1 MAKFPANIL
10 IGAFQSKNPTS
21 LMRLADISQVTVLL
35 DADADADDAAAAEE
49 KVKKYFAGKGIQL
62 VIFPVRQKKLIRAYR
77 NTQVLLSLVSGD
89 NWHLE
94 YVIRRSRA
102 VFKIGRTQLP
112 GDVLD
117 LVVSDPEGTHFP
129 QAEVFGRMM
138 EIVEGLK

>member
-1 MAKFPANIL
+1 MASLVANIL
-10 IGAFQSKNPTS
+10 IHAFRSKNPTS

-35 DADADADDAAAAEE
+35 DADAEDAAAAEE
-49 KVKKYFAGKGIQL
+49 KVKKYFAEKGIQL
-62 VIFPVRQKKLIRAYR
+62 IIFPVRQKKMIRAYR
-77 NTQVLLSLVSGD
+77 NTQVLISLVPGD

-112 GDVLD
+112 GDILD

>member
-1 MAKFPANIL
+1 MASLFANIL
-10 IGAFQSKNPTS
+10 ISAFRSKNPTS

-35 DADADADDAAAAEE
+35 DADADDAAAAEE
-49 KVKKYFAGKGIQL
+49 KVKKYFARKGIQL
-62 VIFPVRQKKLIRAYR
+62 VVFPVRQKKLIRAYR

-102 VFKIGRTQLP
+102 VFKIGRTQLHDNP
-112 GDVLD
+112 LD

-129 QAEVFGRMM
+129 QTQVFGRMM

>member
-1 MAKFPANIL
+1 MASFLANIL
-10 IGAFQSKNPTS
+10 IHAFRSKAPTS

-35 DADADADDAAAAEE
+35 DADAEDAAAAKE
-49 KVKKYFAGKGIQL
+49 KVKKYFAKKGIQL
-62 VIFPVRQKKLIRAYR
+62 IIFPVRQKKLIRAYR
-77 NTQVLLSLVSGD
+77 NTQVLLSLVAGD

-102 VFKIGRTQLP
+102 SFKIGRTQLP

-129 QAEVFGRMM
+129 QTEVFGRMM

>member
-1 MAKFPANIL
+1 MASLVANIL
-10 IGAFQSKNPTS
+10 IQAFRSKVPTS

-35 DADADADDAAAAEE
+35 DADAEDAAAAEE
-49 KVKKYFAGKGIQL
+49 KVKKYFANKGIQL

-102 VFKIGRTQLP
+102 SFKIGRTQLP

-129 QAEVFGRMM
+129 QTEVFGRMM

>member
-1 MAKFPANIL
+1 MASLVANIL
-10 IGAFQSKNPTS
+10 ISAFRSKVPTS

-35 DADADADDAAAAEE
+35 DADADDAAAAEE

-62 VIFPVRQKKLIRAYR
+62 VVFPVRQKKLIRAYR
-77 NTQVLLSLVSGD
+77 NTQVLLSLVAGD

-102 VFKIGRTQLP
+102 VFKIGRTQLHDNP
-112 GDVLD
+112 LD

-129 QAEVFGRMM
+129 QTEVFDRMM
-138 EIVEGLK
+138 DLVESFK

>member
-1 MAKFPANIL
+1 MANFPANIL
-10 IGAFQSKNPTS
+10 IRSFRSKNPTS

-35 DADADADDAAAAEE
+35 DADADDAAAAEE
-49 KVKKYFAGKGIQL
+49 KVKKYFARKGIQL

-112 GDVLD
+112 GEPLD

-129 QAEVFGRMM
+129 QTEVFDRMM
-138 EIVEGLK
+138 DLVESFK

>member
-1 MAKFPANIL
+1 MASLVANIL
-10 IGAFQSKNPTS
+10 IRAFRSKNPTS

-35 DADADADDAAAAEE
+35 DADAEDATAAEE
-49 KVKKYFAGKGIQL
+49 KVKKYFAKKGIQL
-62 VIFPVRQKKLIRAYR
+62 IIFPVRQKKLIRAYR

-89 NWHLE
+89 SWHLE

-102 VFKIGRTQLP
+102 SFKIGRTQLP

-129 QAEVFGRMM
+129 QTEVFCRMM
-138 EIVEGLK
+138 DLVESFK

>member
-1 MAKFPANIL
+1 MASLVANIL
-10 IGAFQSKNPTS
+10 ISAFRSKVPTS

-35 DADADADDAAAAEE
+35 DADADDAAAAEE

-102 VFKIGRTQLP
+102 VFKIGRTQLHDNP
-112 GDVLD
+112 LD

-129 QAEVFGRMM
+129 QTEVFDRMM
-138 EIVEGLK
+138 DLVESFK

>member
-1 MAKFPANIL
+1 MASLVANIL
-10 IGAFQSKNPTS
+10 IRAFRSKNPTS

-35 DADADADDAAAAEE
+35 DADAEDATAAEE
-49 KVKKYFAGKGIQL
+49 KVKKYFAKKGIQL
-62 VIFPVRQKKLIRAYR
+62 IIFPVRQKKLIRAYR
-77 NTQVLLSLVSGD
+77 NTQVLLSLVAGD
-89 NWHLE
+89 SWHLE

-129 QAEVFGRMM
+129 QTEVFGRIM

>member
-1 MAKFPANIL
+1 MASLVANIL
-10 IGAFQSKNPTS
+10 IRSFRSKNPTS

-35 DADADADDAAAAEE
+35 DADADDAAAAEE
-49 KVKKYFAGKGIQL
+49 KVKKYFAKKGIQL

-77 NTQVLLSLVSGD
+77 NTQVLLSLVSGN

-112 GDVLD
+112 GDPLD

-129 QAEVFGRMM
+129 ETEVFGRMM
-138 EIVEGLK
+138 EIVEGIK